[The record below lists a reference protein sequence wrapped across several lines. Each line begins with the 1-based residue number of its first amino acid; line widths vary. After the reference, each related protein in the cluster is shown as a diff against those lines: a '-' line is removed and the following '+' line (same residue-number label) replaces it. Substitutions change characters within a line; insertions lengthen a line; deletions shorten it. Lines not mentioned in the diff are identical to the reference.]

1 MAEYT
6 LMNKNHPVVS
16 FRYDRD
22 IHAVVKVL
30 DVHDLK
36 YAPIALADQKG
47 VVSRRALN
55 DWWQRRAIPASRNQI
70 QQLLDSLDIDS
81 TLELAEE
88 NFGLSLSD
96 RYWIND
102 NRNPLRWKDINFFD
116 NDFSDDLGMLT
127 LGQESSGNPN
137 LISPNSTLGGDLNK
151 KWKIVDGKRIL
162 VKGGTGST
170 QQEVLN
176 EIVAT
181 ALYSRLL
188 DKGDFVPYFLFEE
201 NGRIYSACENMLGP
215 DEELVTAYDVISAGE
230 KSNSMSD
237 FDFLVE
243 SYKGLGLE
251 NVEESLSKMFTCDY
265 ILANQDRHW
274 RNFGVIRNVETLE
287 FTRLA
292 PIFDNGTS
300 LWCRAYNIAAEDSYI
315 AKPFGPKGMSPDR
328 QLSLF
333 KEYGWF
339 DGTRL
344 EGFAQEARDVLSKGN
359 EGIQAR
365 LDIIEERIAR
375 NIGKVQVHVR
385 NVSASRSV
393 TLEQKRD
400 RILQLPKQQD
410 DISITEETR

>member
-55 DWWQRRAIPASRNQI
+55 GWWQRRAIPASRNQI

-81 TLELAEE
+81 
-88 NFGLSLSD
+88 
-96 RYWIND
+96 
-102 NRNPLRWKDINFFD
+102 
-116 NDFSDDLGMLT
+116 T

-215 DEELVTAYDVISAGE
+215 DEELVTAYDVISAGK

-287 FTRLA
+287 FTRFA

-300 LWCRAYNIAAEDSYI
+300 LWCHAYNILAEDSYI
-315 AKPFGPKGMSPDR
+315 AKPFGPKGMAPDK

-333 KEYGWF
+333 RDYSWF
-339 DGTRL
+339 DRGKLVGFPL
-344 EGFAQEARDVLSKGN
+344 EAKEILSHGN
-359 EGIQAR
+359 DGIQAR
-365 LDIIEERIAR
+365 LDVIESRIER
-375 NIGKVQVHVR
+375 NIGGVQRHIEKLAVGQKEPLRV
-385 NVSASRSV
+385 
-393 TLEQKRD
+393 KRD
-400 RILQLPKQQD
+400 KVLQTPRMND
-410 DISITEETR
+410 SVSRTERER